1 MRDKK
6 IKLNLEFP
14 ESVFKIMKQRKNR
27 YAKKE
32 KIKDLSWKDYLIVRV
47 LVDKKL

>member
-1 MRDKK
+1 MGDKK

-27 YAKKE
+27 EARKRKMKDMTWE
-32 KIKDLSWKDYLIVRV
+32 TFIQIKTLC
-47 LVDKKL
+47 